1 MSGVN
6 IQECVRTRMV
16 NHGREATAPAA
27 QQPCYRRLAPF
38 DSARFLDFNLYKL
51 ADDDG
56 RSAPTAITK

>member
-1 MSGVN
+1 
-6 IQECVRTRMV
+6 MV